1 MQRAVISERPGQDL
15 RRCVRMR
22 HADGEFVEL
31 VVFAERLVGGHLQHD
46 RLEAD
51 LDRRQRDAVLLGEV
65 GEQSRCSGCWVVR
78 ILAID
83 PKAATPMILAVVRV
97 LSQVR
102 IIGVMPA
109 VAKSSPLEISASFID
124 AAPESRS
131 HSIFGGVM
139 PSALASSSI
148 KPRSLATMSGR

>member
-1 MQRAVISERPGQDL
+1 
-15 RRCVRMR
+15 
-22 HADGEFVEL
+22 
-31 VVFAERLVGGHLQHD
+31 
-46 RLEAD
+46 
-51 LDRRQRDAVLLGEV
+51 
-65 GEQSRCSGCWVVR
+65 
-78 ILAID
+78 
-83 PKAATPMILAVVRV
+83 MIFAVVRV

-109 VAKSSPLEISASFID
+109 VAKSRLPEISASFID

-148 KPRSLATMSGR
+148 MLFSLATISGR